1 MIVAAEGERERD
13 AAVIVTPVGHGA
25 YGTRDG
31 EQPARWVER
40 DRELAVLGDLA
51 RRTAAGHPG
60 LVVVQG
66 PDGFGRTSLLHTLAV
81 HARRLG
87 LRVLHT
93 RADPNRR
100 TLPLGT
106 VRTLW
111 RAMTADPLP
120 DLAAPPRRPVPG
132 EADRARAGVS
142 HEALTEWHEAVRTT
156 AVRGP
161 LLIAIDDVHEADPV
175 SLRCL
180 AYTARRLAGLPVL
193 LALGRRDGDAWTPL
207 DEAAMTQPLCRVVRP
222 RPLTAPG
229 VGRVARRLTGAD
241 PETRFQTDCLAATGG
256 NPLLVTGLVT
266 ALRERGL
273 PLTGAGLD
281 AAGDHDLPAFRECV
295 IRLLRRQPPPTVRAA
310 QAVAVLG
317 DAADRETCAQLAR
330 ADATTFARALS
341 ALDSLGLAHASSR
354 TDGWSLTHPA
364 VRNAVLAD
372 TPAGQR
378 AALHGRA
385 ARLLHDGGAPAS
397 DIAEHLLRSRVTAD
411 QPWARAVLREAAR
424 KAMLDGAAARAVE
437 LLRRCVPDGAADAR
451 DPDLVAELGIAES
464 RVDTAAGIRHLTAVL
479 DRVSRPGLRFA
490 SLSALVGG
498 LARTGQVD
506 RAVTLLARH
515 RSAMAGTA
523 AGAASAR
530 LLEADMLM
538 AATDNL
544 DAYTELLNTESF
556 HMDLPG
562 DTPEAR
568 ALLAWRAV
576 ISVCRMDHVP
586 QALTAADTVIRMGGP
601 TTDSTVTL
609 AAAASVLLYGDRPHE
624 ADRAYRQLM
633 DGTDA
638 VRSQAYPTLLALGAA
653 AGERLGALDE
663 ALRTTAKALRKT
675 RIARATRYEA
685 LPLAVRLHTFLD
697 QGDLTAATGLAA
709 EMPDPR
715 ADDDWQWNEL
725 LCARGRLH
733 LAQGEPRAALRDL
746 TECGHRQRAWHR
758 TNPAVSFWWYWAG
771 RAHLAVGDRTAAVEL
786 GEWAVGLARPAG
798 LPCALGTGLE
808 LLAEA
813 ADERDRLALL
823 DEAESVLAPT
833 RAALLLA
840 GVRVLRGRALQR
852 AGHIQAAR
860 TVLRKS
866 WREAHSL
873 GARALHAAAHQ
884 ALLATGA
891 RPRRA
896 VSGGSGALTRS
907 EAQVARLAADG
918 WSNTRIADALFVT
931 RRTVE
936 AHLTSVYRKL
946 GLSSGRRE
954 LRRGLEP
961 DTDAGSAE
969 PPHPR

>member
-1 MIVAAEGERERD
+1 M
-13 AAVIVTPVGHGA
+13 IVTPVGHGA

-31 EQPARWVER
+31 EQPVRWVER

-66 PDGFGRTSLLHTLAV
+66 PDGIGRTALLHTLTAD
-81 HARRLG
+81 ARRLG

-93 RADPNRR
+93 RADPDRR

-106 VRTLW
+106 VRALWGAMPADTLPGP
-111 RAMTADPLP
+111 AT
-120 DLAAPPRRPVPG
+120 PPRQPAPG
-132 EADRARAGVS
+132 EAARAPAGVL
-142 HEALTEWHEAVRTT
+142 HRALTGWHEAVRTT
-156 AVRGP
+156 AARGP

-180 AYTARRLAGLPVL
+180 AYTARRLTGLPVL
-193 LALGRRDGDAWTPL
+193 LALGRRDGNAWTPL
-207 DEAAMTQPLCRVVRP
+207 DEAAMAQPLCRVVRP

-229 VGRVARRLTGAD
+229 IGRLARRLTGAD
-241 PETRFQTDCLAATGG
+241 TEARFQADCLAATGG
-256 NPLLVTGLVT
+256 SPLLVTGLVT
-266 ALRERGL
+266 ALRERGVS
-273 PLTGAGLD
+273 LTGAGLE

-295 IRLLRRQPPPTVRAA
+295 VRLLRRQPPPTVRAA

-341 ALDSLGLAHASSR
+341 ALGSLGLAHASSR

-385 ARLLHDGGAPAS
+385 ARLLHDGGAPTS
-397 DIAEHLLRSRVTAD
+397 DVAEHLLRSEVTAD
-411 QPWARAVLREAAR
+411 QPWAKAVLLDTAR
-424 KAMLDGAAARAVE
+424 KAMLDGAVARAVE
-437 LLRRCVPDGAADAR
+437 LLRRCVPDGAADAC

-538 AATDNL
+538 AAIDNL
-544 DAYTELLNTESF
+544 DAYTKILKTESF

-568 ALLAWRAV
+568 ALLAWRAF

-586 QALTAADTVIRMGGP
+586 QALSAAGTVIRMGGP

-609 AAAASVLLYGDRPHE
+609 ATAASVLLYGDRPHE

-633 DGTDA
+633 DGTD

-653 AGERLGALDE
+653 ADERLGALDE

-675 RIARATRYEA
+675 RIARATRHEA

-697 QGDLTAATGLAA
+697 QGDLAAATGLAA

-725 LCARGRLH
+725 LCARGRLR

-771 RAHLAVGDRTAAVEL
+771 QAHLAVGDRTAAVEL

-840 GVRVLRGRALQR
+840 RVRVLRGRALQR
-852 AGHIQAAR
+852 AGHTQAAR
-860 TVLRKS
+860 TVLHKG
-866 WREAHSL
+866 WRETHAL

-896 VSGGSGALTRS
+896 VSGRSGALTRS

-961 DTDAGSAE
+961 DTGAGSAE
-969 PPHPR
+969 PPHPQ